1 MVYPVNYEEK
11 IGFDRIR
18 RQVGELCST
27 SVAREKLQDEG
38 FCTSA
43 EELARRLGLAEEI
56 RLLIVT
62 EGGFPGGEFVDTAA
76 IVAKARIEGAFLEV
90 EDIRTLHRALTAV
103 GEVLSFVA
111 ARTAGGAG
119 AGAGGGHYPLLG
131 ALGFGIE
138 SFPAIVGHI
147 DTLADRY
154 GGLRDSA
161 SPELFEIR
169 RTIRAREGDVAK
181 RMQRILAQ
189 AQSAG
194 IVDSDASL
202 SVRDGRTVI
211 PVAAGNKKKLPG
223 FIHDESGSGKT
234 FYIEPVEIVEINNE
248 LKELEYAERREVIR
262 ILTDFTTEIRPDLD
276 GIAAAGD
283 YLCEVDFIRA
293 KARWAAT
300 NGAVKPII
308 SDDGRLIL
316 RGARH
321 PLLAQ
326 TLARDKKELI
336 PLDLSLSPTERIIV
350 ISGPNAGGKSVCLK
364 TVALLQYMFQCGFLV
379 PVLENSEMPIFE
391 SLFIDIGDEQSIE
404 SDLSTY
410 SSHLLNMKQ
419 MLAGANKRSMVFID
433 EFGTGTEPVIGGAI
447 AESVLERFVERGT
460 YGVVTTHYSNI
471 KYFASN
477 HAGVA
482 NGAMAFDVAA
492 IRPLFRLI
500 QGEPGSSFAVEIAR
514 KIGLPDEIIRA
525 ASDKAGSDH
534 INIEKQLREISRDR
548 RYWET
553 KRDRIRVA
561 DRRVE
566 QLETDYAERL
576 AAIKAE
582 RAEIMRAAKAEAKAL
597 VAEANKQIE
606 STIKVIRE
614 SQAEKELTRLARK
627 EVEDFREALEAPAA
641 IADPEKD
648 ARFDAEM
655 ERIMRRQQNREKRKI
670 EKKEQATVVKATPP
684 PKPKTIEVG
693 SKVRIKGQE
702 TVGEVTEVKG
712 TKSTVAFGQILS
724 TVATERLELISAN
737 EYKAAT
743 RPKAPRTVVSG
754 EIAERRLQ
762 FAPRVDVRGLRPGEA
777 IEAVE
782 GFIDNALMIGV
793 NEVTILHGKGTGAL
807 KSEIRRYL
815 KGIPAI
821 ESAVDDHADRG
832 GAGIT
837 VVTFRQ

>member
-1 MVYPVNYEEK
+1 
-11 IGFDRIR
+11 
-18 RQVGELCST
+18 
-27 SVAREKLQDEG
+27 
-38 FCTSA
+38 
-43 EELARRLGLAEEI
+43 
-56 RLLIVT
+56 
-62 EGGFPGGEFVDTAA
+62 
-76 IVAKARIEGAFLEV
+76 
-90 EDIRTLHRALTAV
+90 
-103 GEVLSFVA
+103 
-111 ARTAGGAG
+111 
-119 AGAGGGHYPLLG
+119 
-131 ALGFGIE
+131 
-138 SFPAIVGHI
+138 
-147 DTLADRY
+147 
-154 GGLRDSA
+154 
-161 SPELFEIR
+161 
-169 RTIRAREGDVAK
+169 
-181 RMQRILAQ
+181 
-189 AQSAG
+189 
-194 IVDSDASL
+194 
-202 SVRDGRTVI
+202 
-211 PVAAGNKKKLPG
+211 
-223 FIHDESGSGKT
+223 
-234 FYIEPVEIVEINNE
+234 
-248 LKELEYAERREVIR
+248 
-262 ILTDFTTEIRPDLD
+262 
-276 GIAAAGD
+276 
-283 YLCEVDFIRA
+283 
-293 KARWAAT
+293 
-300 NGAVKPII
+300 
-308 SDDGRLIL
+308 
-316 RGARH
+316 
-321 PLLAQ
+321 
-326 TLARDKKELI
+326 
-336 PLDLSLSPTERIIV
+336 
-350 ISGPNAGGKSVCLK
+350 
-364 TVALLQYMFQCGFLV
+364 MFQCGFLV
-379 PVLENSEMPIFE
+379 PVLENSEMPMFE

-627 EVEDFREALEAPAA
+627 EVEDFREALETPAA

-670 EKKEQATVVKATPP
+670 EKKEQAAVAKATPP
-684 PKPKTIEVG
+684 PKPKSIEVG